1 VAESYCVPDAPN
13 WIGDLDGSTAVTWTP
28 TLGVSGAL
36 LDRGSGYIA
45 IEWAGIAVVA
55 VYVSPNSSLAAF
67 RNFLDEVG
75 ECAKRC
81 FPRQV
86 LVLRDSNAHSTQWG
100 ELRDEHQRKMV
111 DRLGLGLLLANKGTA
126 STCVARRRSSVV
138 DVTWATSEL
147 YQRIRDWRVADS
159 PQ

>member
-1 VAESYCVPDAPN
+1 LRTAQDLLFQTIRESEVALAAVAESYCVSDAPN
-13 WIGDLDGSTAVTWTP
+13 WIGD
-28 TLGVSGAL
+28 
-36 LDRGSGYIA
+36 
-45 IEWAGIAVVA
+45 
-55 VYVSPNSSLAAF
+55 
-67 RNFLDEVG
+67 
-75 ECAKRC
+75 
-81 FPRQV
+81 
-86 LVLRDSNAHSTQWG
+86 SNAHSMQWG

-126 STCVARRRSSVV
+126 STCVARRGSSVV